1 MQDPGSG
8 PVAPEGGTQ
17 PAYATLLEL
26 GRGGMGSAALACA
39 SGMGG
44 FERLVVIKRLRGE
57 LVGNERA
64 VKRILAEARLAASIH
79 HANVVATQHVG
90 IDARGPY
97 LVLDYVEGA
106 SLEELVEASRLHG
119 APLPLAI
126 CLRIALDALSG
137 LSAIHDA
144 HDSRGRPLNILH
156 RDLSLQNVLVG
167 RDGVARIAD
176 FGIAKSAI
184 ASGMT
189 EEGYLIGKLHYL
201 SPEYLR
207 RENPGATMDVYALG
221 VTLWFAVTG
230 KALWPGASDGQVM
243 HAILTE
249 GIPKASTVANVPPA
263 VETLLARACA
273 SWPEMRFETARA
285 MAEEIESVQREL
297 GMMATHREVAE
308 RLDALVGRDLEQRR
322 QLVAS
327 MLERQGSEERL
338 AASPGPRVESALK
351 STVSAESADS
361 ELPAPL
367 RPRRFG
373 LALLIGML
381 TFLAVAALAAM
392 LLRTDHSANQTSTSN
407 GATPHASVRQGSIA
421 KAPEPIAAAPTVSVV
436 PIAPA
441 TLVPIAPAPVS
452 STMPKKPVVPRR
464 SGSPPVKAR
473 EGARAPDDIEAKNP
487 YRRRQP

>member
-1 MQDPGSG
+1 
-8 PVAPEGGTQ
+8 
-17 PAYATLLEL
+17 
-26 GRGGMGSAALACA
+26 
-39 SGMGG
+39 MGG

-57 LVGNERA
+57 LAGNERA

-90 IDARGPY
+90 IDAQGPY

-106 SLEELVEASRLHG
+106 SLEELVEASRLQG
-119 APLPLAI
+119 APLPVAI

-207 RENPGATMDVYALG
+207 RENAGATMDVYALG
-221 VTLWFAVTG
+221 VTLWLAITG
-230 KALWPGASDGQVM
+230 KALWPGAGDGQVM

-249 GIPKASTVANVPPA
+249 GIPTASTVANVPPA
-263 VETLLARACA
+263 VDTLLARACA
-273 SWPEMRFETARA
+273 SWPEMRFDTARA
-285 MAEEIESVQREL
+285 MAEEIERVQREL

-308 RLDALVGRDLEQRR
+308 RLEALVGHDLSQRR
-322 QLVAS
+322 KLVAS
-327 MLERQGSEERL
+327 MLEQQGPGERL
-338 AASPGPRVESALK
+338 VATPGPRAELAPES
-351 STVSAESADS
+351 SVSAKSADS

-367 RPRRFG
+367 KPRRFG
-373 LALLIGML
+373 LLSIGML

-392 LLRTDHSANQTSTSN
+392 LLRTGRSANQTPTSN
-407 GATPHASVRQGSIA
+407 GASPDASLRQESIA
-421 KAPEPIAAAPTVSVV
+421 TAREPIAVPPSVSVV
-436 PIAPA
+436 PIAPV
-441 TLVPIAPAPVS
+441 TLVPSAPAAVS
-452 STMPKKPVVPRR
+452 GTVSKKPVVSRR
-464 SGSPPVKAR
+464 SGSPRTETR
-473 EGARAPDDIEAKNP
+473 EGARAPDDIKSKNP
-487 YRRRQP
+487 YRRRDP